1 MYAGFFPPIAMSEL
15 KQFLNPLGLGDAV
28 AVDEAKS
35 TDSSLYFSYKGRALE
50 LRHTHASF
58 LELRDA
64 SEKCRLE
71 LFDTEIGS
79 RLTPLNKATFLN
91 AVGDSSEAAPKPS
104 PKPKKQPAS
113 QVAPE
118 GGEAE

>member
-1 MYAGFFPPIAMSEL
+1 MSEL

-35 TDSSLYFSYKGRALE
+35 TNSSLYFSYKGRALE
-50 LRHTHASF
+50 LRHTRASF

-79 RLTPLNKATFLN
+79 RLTPLNKVTFLN
-91 AVGDSSEAAPKPS
+91 ALGESPEAAPKPS
-104 PKPKKQPAS
+104 PKPKKQPVS
-113 QVAPE
+113 QVAHE